1 MAVTTTLFP
10 LATTYTG
17 LILYTLLF
25 GVFDGV
31 FVALV
36 AVLTADIVGSDM
48 LPSGLGFL
56 HLVFSVPTMTGS
68 LIAGITRQLTI
79 RLQAQVFYEQTV
91 NEAQPS

>member
-31 FVALV
+31 FVALI
-36 AVLTADIVGSDM
+36 AVLTTDIVGSDM
-48 LPSGLGFL
+48 LPSALGFL
-56 HLVFSVPTMTGS
+56 HLVISVPTMTGS
-68 LIAGITRQLTI
+68 LIAGI
-79 RLQAQVFYEQTV
+79 YQTV
-91 NEAQPS
+91 IISISSLVGSLSELGVNNA

>member
-31 FVALV
+31 FVALI
-36 AVLTADIVGSDM
+36 AVLTTDIVGSDM
-48 LPSGLGFL
+48 LPSALGFL
-56 HLVFSVPTMTGS
+56 HLVISVPTMTGS
-68 LIAGITRQLTI
+68 LIAGI
-79 RLQAQVFYEQTV
+79 YQTV
-91 NEAQPS
+91 IISISSLVASLSELGVNNA